1 MDFVQRIAREVFDYK
16 DDFYKEPNPS
26 LTISNGIALAGRADL
41 RTHSMEQVLLQSEVI
56 RNADIASN
64 TIEKTSSLIA
74 QQVIEKVSGCYSSFA
89 SRSYDDNLESLENDV
104 KRKVDSIYA
113 SSYLTSAYNDVLKEV
128 ANKEIIPKI
137 NNIVKDY
144 FPDFEIEAIKSSSS
158 FSLNVKSD
166 SISTISSVISS
177 SLNKIEEG
185 LIEGVA
191 KLVWN
196 IGAGT
201 IAAAEGVA
209 VNIGIGLVNIFRDKP
224 IDYVDVGDMVDEVT
238 FSFRDKKQNFHLQ
251 EEKMWRMHL
260 LKTNLH
266 IKAVFAW
273 TSNLNFNQNRL

>member
-1 MDFVQRIAREVFDYK
+1 M
-16 DDFYKEPNPS
+16 
-26 LTISNGIALAGRADL
+26 
-41 RTHSMEQVLLQSEVI
+41 
-56 RNADIASN
+56 
-64 TIEKTSSLIA
+64 
-74 QQVIEKVSGCYSSFA
+74 
-89 SRSYDDNLESLENDV
+89 ESLENDV

-196 IGAGT
+196 IGVGT

-238 FSFRDKKQNFHLQ
+238 FSFA
-251 EEKMWRMHL
+251 M
-260 LKTNLH
+260 
-266 IKAVFAW
+266 
-273 TSNLNFNQNRL
+273 